1 MPLVAVVAAPGRRRR
16 RLAAPLDSSF
26 ALRSIGVSG
35 VVLWLFF
42 TVYLHNVLDVR
53 RHSGIGVRPP
63 SSRPA
68 TPAAAARRE
77 VREGSS
83 VAHVREKLL
92 SLEKGAAL
100 AAKGGFR
107 PVVEPEPVE
116 QSPPKRQEQH
126 QQAVN
131 NTEGP
136 PPVPSNTEEGISA
149 CLLVNDENPRLP
161 EWIAYHYLTLPLRAL
176 IVTVDPASRSNPNEI
191 VINWWKEMGLHI
203 NVWSE
208 KRFLH
213 PKMRGPCPEPDDP
226 EKCLWHH
233 RDRQQYFIMRCM
245 SEFKKMNKTWV
256 LLTDVD
262 EYVVMNRV
270 AADDPPVPLDEPPE
284 GVPVMPDWRFH
295 NAANVGSIKMGVIDG
310 TINGLKAEPRFVD
323 MTSDPNETF
332 AYGTVVTDVNNHR
345 FFLRDDVAYQEST
358 AMVRAPPGVPTLK
371 EPWFAKEQMYARIYN
386 DTYDN
391 KEDGTFMNVPMDWKM
406 GDAKWRAFH
415 GGSLIVD
422 KQNRTYFVEYEAKD
436 WPRRFRGKDSLEAR
450 RRLPS
455 VEDEGGKDGDGGK
468 TTTETVLDVLKRESE
483 EGYTNGAGLG
493 PCLSMPR
500 LLYGSR
506 EDNDTINNN
515 STAHQRSGTAAP
527 DGFDARNFVTLRYK
541 WHASKGEFD
550 ASRYGKTMI
559 DVSRIPAE
567 ELRGKKALSIHRPL
581 TYHCRKD
588 PPRYAVSLFRVV
600 STSLGTRYATCHSN
614 IVHSICIPLTRI
626 ITWTASRHSPIAT
639 TPGLSFG
646 SARRYVFNHSEYLL
660 LLLPYVI

>member
-1 MPLVAVVAAPGRRRR
+1 MWLQTHPARARRAALVSLKLDNFGFAAAPSIGPLRTHHRTGSLVRGEPPSYCRPIPPGIVRGSAPTPHRPTVARRPSASDLSQRTGCGTPREAHPGVELRSTEGYLPREKTMPLVAVVAAPGRRRR

-191 VINWWKEMGLHI
+191 VINWWKEMGLHV

-371 EPWFAKEQMYARIYN
+371 EPWF
-386 DTYDN
+386 
-391 KEDGTFMNVPMDWKM
+391 G
-406 GDAKWRAFH
+406 
-415 GGSLIVD
+415 L
-422 KQNRTYFVEYEAKD
+422 
-436 WPRRFRGKDSLEAR
+436 PRSKCTLAS
-450 RRLPS
+450 
-455 VEDEGGKDGDGGK
+455 
-468 TTTETVLDVLKRESE
+468 TTTRTTIKRT
-483 EGYTNGAGLG
+483 G
-493 PCLSMPR
+493 
-500 LLYGSR
+500 
-506 EDNDTINNN
+506 
-515 STAHQRSGTAAP
+515 RS
-527 DGFDARNFVTLRYK
+527 
-541 WHASKGEFD
+541 
-550 ASRYGKTMI
+550 
-559 DVSRIPAE
+559 
-567 ELRGKKALSIHRPL
+567 
-581 TYHCRKD
+581 
-588 PPRYAVSLFRVV
+588 
-600 STSLGTRYATCHSN
+600 
-614 IVHSICIPLTRI
+614 
-626 ITWTASRHSPIAT
+626 
-639 TPGLSFG
+639 
-646 SARRYVFNHSEYLL
+646 
-660 LLLPYVI
+660 